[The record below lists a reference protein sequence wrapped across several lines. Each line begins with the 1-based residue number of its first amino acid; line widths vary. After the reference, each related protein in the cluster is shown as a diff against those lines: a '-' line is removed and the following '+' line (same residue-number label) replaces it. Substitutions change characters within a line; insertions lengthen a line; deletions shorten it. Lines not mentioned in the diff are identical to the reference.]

1 MISRGVGSVPHYEN
15 PILKLGAILAKFTP
29 ELLPVHFT
37 STFRRYIAGIAETQ
51 PDDIAQALHA
61 VLADEATA
69 DTAIDRLPLDVA
81 LKLRM
86 HAMPRNTVT
95 PTILDA
101 GSQINVIPSEAE
113 ASIDGRNLPGW
124 TPEKFLEEL
133 RSALGNEA
141 EITLLD
147 PSTPL
152 EADLQSPLFNTIK
165 DVLKEHDPEATAVPF
180 LLTGGTDAKHV
191 TKLGTRV
198 YGFVPGL
205 FVEQTR
211 EGVFIAT
218 MSV

>member
-1 MISRGVGSVPHYEN
+1 M
-15 PILKLGAILAKFTP
+15 
-29 ELLPVHFT
+29 
-37 STFRRYIAGIAETQ
+37 
-51 PDDIAQALHA
+51 
-61 VLADEATA
+61 LADETTA
-69 DTAIDRLPLDVA
+69 DAAIDRLPLDVA

-86 HAMPRNTVT
+86 HAMLRNTVT

-124 TPEKFLEEL
+124 TPEMFLEEL
-133 RSALGNEA
+133 RSALGHEA

-152 EADLQSPLFNTIK
+152 EADLHSPLFNTIMG
-165 DVLKEHDPEATAVPF
+165 VLKVHDPEATAVPF

-205 FVEQTR
+205 YVGANEGRRVHSHDERVSIRSLQWGVRVLYEVVEQFASGT
-211 EGVFIAT
+211 
-218 MSV
+218 